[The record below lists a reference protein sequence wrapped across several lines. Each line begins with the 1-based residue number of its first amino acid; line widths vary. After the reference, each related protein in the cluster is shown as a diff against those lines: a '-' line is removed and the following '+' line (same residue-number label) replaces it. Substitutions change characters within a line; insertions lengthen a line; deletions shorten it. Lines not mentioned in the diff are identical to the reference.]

1 MLQRPNICYIFEKL
15 RVQRCQIWHSHVS
28 IPFNSAP
35 AHSTHPHN
43 AKKSSLR
50 HHFRRNSRKL
60 GSQNILLEEILHK
73 RIVHINGSV
82 YVNNIYSLNV
92 HLESVYV
99 NNIYTLN
106 GHLTSKSVY
115 VNNIYTL
122 NWHLT
127 RKSVYAESPVHA
139 NFWCNSKFS
148 FFPFFTTPRAKMA
161 HDGPPLTP
169 KKWPKMAAY
178 EPKMAKNALW
188 KIANQ
193 ISKNNCN
200 LFSSIFHLE
209 RPASRYGR
217 LKLKFLCEWNSH
229 CIYSF
234 CSIELTKTRNARSVT
249 AVLKH
254 PYFSCNF
261 VVWLF

>member
-1 MLQRPNICYIFEKL
+1 MCQYHSTRPHNTKKLFMSSFQENSWKLGFWQMLIFDLQVNFLLYHPLPLSGAYLGKNGPQWPDQMISLILIMSMSIIYISESKWQRNI
-15 RVQRCQIWHSHVS
+15 VQR
-28 IPFNSAP
+28 FAND
-35 AHSTHPHN
+35 
-43 AKKSSLR
+43 
-50 HHFRRNSRKL
+50 
-60 GSQNILLEEILHK
+60 GS
-73 RIVHINGSV
+73 
-82 YVNNIYSLNV
+82 
-92 HLESVYV
+92 
-99 NNIYTLN
+99 
-106 GHLTSKSVY
+106 
-115 VNNIYTL
+115 
-122 NWHLT
+122 
-127 RKSVYAESPVHA
+127 
-139 NFWCNSKFS
+139 
-148 FFPFFTTPRAKMA
+148 
-161 HDGPPLTP
+161 PLTP

-200 LFSSIFHLE
+200 LFSSIFHVE